1 MPISSAIDNNA
12 CRKSSR
18 SMGVSLRDVDPG
30 AVSERIAYR
39 VCQRQSGTQAA
50 AYAGMVW
57 NWLRRQTP
65 ATRETTLR
73 GAPVK
78 PRLKAYSAET
88 GYVYQY
94 AYQGYRSAQTRDGGQ
109 AKEYVF
115 SVSRDRK
122 TYFPVSVSVADAVVK
137 TWSSAHERVLSETEL
152 YAIAKLSLFE
162 AFDERNEVQQF
173 SMPIEP
179 DAAAID
185 RHLSALG
192 RL

>member
-1 MPISSAIDNNA
+1 
-12 CRKSSR
+12 
-18 SMGVSLRDVDPG
+18 
-30 AVSERIAYR
+30 
-39 VCQRQSGTQAA
+39 
-50 AYAGMVW
+50 MVW

-65 ATRETTLR
+65 AAQQKTLR

-94 AYQGYRSAQTRDGGQ
+94 AYQGYRSAQTRDFGP

-122 TYFPVSVSVADAVVK
+122 TYFPVSVSMADAVVK
-137 TWSSAHERVLSETEL
+137 TWSSAHERALSETEL

-162 AFDERNEVQQF
+162 AFDERDEVQQF

-179 DAAAID
+179 DTAAID
-185 RHLSALG
+185 RHLTALG